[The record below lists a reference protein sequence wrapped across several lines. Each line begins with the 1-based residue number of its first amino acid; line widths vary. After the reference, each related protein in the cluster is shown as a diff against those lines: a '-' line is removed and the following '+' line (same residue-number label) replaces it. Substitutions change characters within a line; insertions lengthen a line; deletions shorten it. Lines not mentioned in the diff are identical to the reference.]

1 MTPRLVAGRDF
12 SLRADLKK
20 EVDLHLDSPA
30 PYDESELGDGAVET
44 TAKDYVDARL
54 DAERA
59 RTETQFAHVEA
70 RFSQIDAK
78 FAEVLSGI
86 ELLKATSITRP
97 QLWGAAGTIIAA
109 VLGVMLAA
117 LSFAGDR
124 FDGGI
129 AASGMIREVQEAQ
142 EARDAAQD
150 EKLGQIL
157 EAIQSLRPTASE

>member
-1 MTPRLVAGRDF
+1 MVANIDEF
-12 SLRADLKK
+12 EALAAQLKSSQQSLRQSVREEHTTQSSRDGSM
-20 EVDLHLDSPA
+20 DS
-30 PYDESELGDGAVET
+30 
-44 TAKDYVDARL
+44 AKDYVDARL

-59 RTETQFAHVEA
+59 RTEAQFAHVEA
-70 RFSQIDAK
+70 RF
-78 FAEVLSGI
+78 AEVLSGI
-86 ELLKATSITRP
+86 EVLKATSITRP

-109 VLGVMLAA
+109 VLGVMFAA
-117 LSFAGDR
+117 LAFAGDR

-157 EAIQSLRPTASE
+157 EAIQALGPAPAD